1 MSFILDALR
10 KSELERQRDSAPGLA
25 RSPVATIR
33 RETPVW
39 SWLLIVLLS
48 LALAAVATAWWMRQR
63 DAGVAAPA
71 GQAVT
76 APSPAE
82 APEASGAASGA
93 ASPAAAMTAATAGPD
108 ATAGGADAGAA
119 ASSGDPRPISDLIRA
134 YPDLP
139 RYALSFLEFNAAD
152 PDSGSAWINGQRY
165 YPGQV
170 IEGGPALVGIRAD
183 GALLA
188 YRGQAYLLTTR

>member
-10 KSELERQRDSAPGLA
+10 KSELERQRDSAPDLM

-33 RETPVW
+33 RETPAW

-48 LALAAVATAWWMRQR
+48 LALTAVAAAWWLRNS
-63 DAGVAAPA
+63 DAEVAVTA

-76 APSPAE
+76 SAV
-82 APEASGAASGA
+82 
-93 ASPAAAMTAATAGPD
+93 PAAAAEASTPAAGSVPSVSPD
-108 ATAGGADAGAA
+108 AEAAVTGADTGTVASAGE
-119 ASSGDPRPISDLIRA
+119 PRPMADLIRG
-134 YPDLP
+134 YPNLP
-139 RYALSFLEFNAAD
+139 RYVLSFLEYRGAD
-152 PDSGSAWINGQRY
+152 PDRGSAWINGRRY

-170 IEGGPALVGIRAD
+170 VEGGPELVGIQPD

-188 YRGQAYLLTTR
+188 YRGQTYLLTAR